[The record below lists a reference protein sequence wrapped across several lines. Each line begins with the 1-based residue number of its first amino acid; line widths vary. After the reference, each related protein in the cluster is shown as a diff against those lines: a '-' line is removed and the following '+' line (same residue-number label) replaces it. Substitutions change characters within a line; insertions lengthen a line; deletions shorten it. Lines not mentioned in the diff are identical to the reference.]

1 VKIKAFATKNIYIY
15 LKNKHINKYL
25 PLQEP
30 DAVQR
35 NTESRAD
42 VAEPEVPL
50 IFVNGQQLLPDSAR
64 HQGPYFFINVGWLVA
79 RVTRLGEFSPMNW
92 VIVYV
97 G

>member
-1 VKIKAFATKNIYIY
+1 LPPEIFLYI

-25 PLQEP
+25 PQQES

-64 HQGPYFFINVGWLVA
+64 HQGPYLITCASG
-79 RVTRLGEFSPMNW
+79 
-92 VIVYV
+92 
-97 G
+97 